1 MFLDLDNFKEV
12 NDTYGHEAGDELL
25 KHIAGRLVTLVRAE
39 DTVCRLGGDEFV
51 ILLVGLQEDGVLK
64 VLDRIRSSLAE
75 GYVYRGRRISI
86 SASIGISL
94 SPDGNASLEDMLR
107 LADATMYDVKRG
119 GDTIRMTADSGL
131 PLPS

>member
-1 MFLDLDNFKEV
+1 
-12 NDTYGHEAGDELL
+12 
-25 KHIAGRLVTLVRAE
+25 
-39 DTVCRLGGDEFV
+39 V